1 MHSSAASGRE
11 PQPFEPFRHE
21 VKALVDAAL
30 ASWLYPHA
38 AEAHA
43 IGADAASMHDAV
55 ASLALR
61 GGKRLRPVLLVASYV
76 ACGGQ
81 KGEEVSP
88 ALVALELLQAF
99 LLIHDDWMDGDDV
112 RRGGPSAHALLRE
125 RFGDERAG
133 DVGAILAGDY
143 AMALAQ
149 RALFETKL
157 PPDRVMRA
165 AMELARA
172 QSDVCM
178 GQLLDTRRSAA
189 AQLDVEAMH
198 ALKTAS
204 YTVNAPVAMGAAL
217 AGASADLLASL
228 ARYARPLGVAFQL
241 CDDLL
246 GTFGDPATTGKPR
259 GNDLREGK
267 RTALVVELE
276 RDREGKRL
284 LDRVLGVADAPDDEL
299 EALVAR
305 ADAGGA
311 RGRVE
316 ARITELA
323 KQAASALDGLALEP
337 RGAMLL
343 RGAIVA
349 MTERDE

>member
-1 MHSSAASGRE
+1 MHASAAAGHE
-11 PQPFEPFRHE
+11 QEPFEQFRRD
-21 VKALVDAAL
+21 VKSTVDAAL

-43 IGADAASMHDAV
+43 IGTDAASMHDAV

-61 GGKRLRPVLLVASYV
+61 GGKRLRPVLLVAAYV
-76 ACGGQ
+76 ACGGE
-81 KGEEVSP
+81 KVEDVSP
-88 ALVALELLQAF
+88 ALVSIELLQAY

-157 PPDRVMRA
+157 PAERVVRA
-165 AMELARA
+165 ALALAKA
-172 QSDVCM
+172 QSDVCI
-178 GQLLDTRRSAA
+178 GQLLDTRRTAA

-204 YTVNAPVAMGAAL
+204 YTVNAPIAMGASL
-217 AGASADLLASL
+217 AGASADVLTAL
-228 ARYARPLGVAFQL
+228 ARFSRPLGVAFQL

-246 GTFGDPATTGKPR
+246 GTFGDPAVTGKPR
-259 GNDLREGK
+259 GSDIREGK
-267 RTALVVELE
+267 RTALVVEIE

-284 LDRVLGVADAPDDEL
+284 LDRVLGVGDAPDHEL
-299 EALVAR
+299 EALVALL
-305 ADAGGA
+305 GSSGA

-316 ARITELA
+316 ARIAELA
-323 KQAASALDGLALEP
+323 KQAGAALDGVSLDP
-337 RGAMLL
+337 SGAALL

-349 MTERDE
+349 MTERDQ

>member
-1 MHSSAASGRE
+1 MHSSAASGHE
-11 PQPFEPFRHE
+11 LQPFEPFRAE
-21 VKALVDAAL
+21 VKSLVDTAL

-61 GGKRLRPVLLVASYV
+61 GGKRLRPVLLVAGYL
-76 ACGGQ
+76 ACGG
-81 KGEEVSP
+81 ERIEDVSP
-88 ALVALELLQAF
+88 ALVSIELLQAY

-133 DVGAILAGDY
+133 DVGAVLAGDY

-149 RALFETKL
+149 RALFDTKL
-157 PPDRVMRA
+157 PAERVVKA
-165 AMELARA
+165 ALSLAKA
-172 QSDVCM
+172 QSDVCI

-204 YTVNAPVAMGAAL
+204 YTVTAPIAMGAAL
-217 AGASADLLASL
+217 AGASGDSLAAL
-228 ARYARPLGVAFQL
+228 ARYSRPLGVAFQL

-259 GNDLREGK
+259 GNDIREGK
-267 RTALVVELE
+267 RTALVVEIE
-276 RDREGKRL
+276 RDRDGKRL
-284 LDRVLGVADAPDDEL
+284 LDRVLGVADAPDYEL

-305 ADAGGA
+305 VEASGA

-316 ARITELA
+316 ARIAELA
-323 KQAASALDGLALEP
+323 KQAGAALDGLALEP
-337 RGAMLL
+337 RGAALL

-349 MTERDE
+349 MTERDQ